1 MTSQL
6 ATAVF
11 WAGTAGILWT
21 FVGYPLLLVLRSW
34 RRPPSVMKTDATPSI
49 CVVITAFN
57 EAFHIRD
64 KVLNT
69 LQLEWPRE
77 ALEVI
82 VVSDGSTDATE
93 AIAREAGLH
102 HIRVIALPTRL
113 GKHVCQGM
121 AVRECTSQLVVFT
134 DVTTRLEPGSLRLLV
149 RAFSDSQVG
158 CVSGVDRAVS
168 ADGMVQGE
176 SLYVR
181 FEMALR
187 ALEARAGSLVSAS
200 GCFFAIRRELCG
212 EWPTDLTSDFALPL
226 SLGLRGLRTVCDNDA
241 CCTYSVLSKPHA
253 EFERKVRTVVHGLHT
268 IRRFRACLNPVRTG
282 FFAVQLLSHKVMRW
296 GLPFMLIGVFVSS
309 MVLRDSSAF
318 HSALC
323 AVHAVVLLSA
333 AAGLLVPAITKF
345 ALVRWSL
352 FTVMVNVAI
361 IVACGRAFVSRP
373 DGVWQP
379 TRR

>member
-1 MTSQL
+1 VNPL

-11 WAGTAGILWT
+11 WAGIAGILWT
-21 FVGYPLLLVLRSW
+21 FAGYPLLLVFRSW
-34 RRPPSVMKTDATPSI
+34 RRPLFVTKTDVTPSI

-57 EAFHIRD
+57 EALHIRD

-69 LQLEWPRE
+69 LQLDWPRE
-77 ALEVI
+77 LLEVI

-93 AIAREAGLH
+93 AIAREAGH
-102 HIRVIALPTRL
+102 HNIRVIGLPTRV
-113 GKHVCQGM
+113 GKHVCQGI

-149 RAFSDSQVG
+149 RAFSDNQVG
-158 CVSGVDRAVS
+158 CVSGFDRAIS

-176 SLYVR
+176 SIYVR
-181 FEMALR
+181 YEMALR

-200 GCFFAIRRELCG
+200 GCFFAIRRELCA
-212 EWPTDLTSDFALPL
+212 EWQDDLTSDFALPL
-226 SLGLRGLRTVCDNDA
+226 SLGLRGLRTVCDTDA
-241 CCTYSVLSKPHA
+241 CCTYRVLDKPNA

-268 IRRFRACLNPVRTG
+268 IGRFRACLNPVRTG
-282 FFAVQLLSHKVMRW
+282 FFALQLLSHKVMRW
-296 GLPFMLIGVFVSS
+296 GLPFMLIGVLVSS
-309 MVLRDSSAF
+309 IALRATSAF

-323 AVHAVVLLSA
+323 AALATVLLIA
-333 AAGLLVPAITKF
+333 AAGFVAPAITRF
-345 ALVRWSL
+345 TLVRWSL
-352 FTVMVNVAI
+352 FSVMVNVAI